1 MRIDVQKIDER
12 IKKLQELRRIAT
24 DPELSTMLG
33 EFVSAGEQGLE
44 TTPAPAPPLPLRT
57 AIAPVDATSPEITN
71 QIVNEVVNGH
81 EGHSGSGLFNRR
93 GR

>member
-24 DPELSTMLG
+24 DPELSTMLS

-44 TTPAPAPPLPLRT
+44 TALAPPLPLRT
-57 AIAPVDATSPEITN
+57 AVAPGEATSNEVTN

-81 EGHSGSGLFNRR
+81 EGHSVSGLFNRR